1 MIHLFV
7 VLLFVFILLFVC
19 WLNGKRLRS
28 YFNSSVIVFGKKG
41 TGKDLIFQYV
51 INHSKKAQKDAY
63 YSNLNYGGKFVETNV
78 KDISV
83 NPNTFLTLIKGQY
96 TQVDW
101 AFHNKCDIFLSDGG
115 IYLPSQYDGTLDKLF
130 PSFPIAYAL
139 SRQLNENNIHLN
151 TQALGRVW
159 LKVREQGEFY
169 IKANRTIS
177 IFGFL
182 ITFWTGFDRYQS
194 ALDDVRPMGGRIFN
208 KFSKAEKDTF
218 IATHGYIKKGF
229 IVQRKK
235 NIKYDTFAFRYK
247 LTTLQPPL
255 SKSRF
260 ILFKKNSIIKA
271 WKNHEE

>member
-1 MIHLFV
+1 MIFLGF
-7 VLLFVFILLFVC
+7 LLICFFILLLVS

-83 NPNTFLTLIKGQY
+83 NPNTFLTLINGQY
-96 TQVDW
+96 TQVSWD
-101 AFHNKCDIFLSDGG
+101 FHNKCDIYLSDCG

-159 LKVREQGEFY
+159 LKVREQGEYY
-169 IKANRTIS
+169 IKANKTIS
-177 IFGFL
+177 IFGYL
-182 ITFWTGFDRYQS
+182 ITFWTAFDRYQS
-194 ALDDVRPMGGRIFN
+194 ALDDVRPMSGRLFN

-218 IATHGYIKKGF
+218 YAMHGDIKKGF
-229 IVQRKK
+229 IIQCKK
-235 NIKYDTFAFRYK
+235 KIKYDTFAFRYK
-247 LTTLQPPL
+247 LTTLLPI
-255 SKSRF
+255 SKKRRF
-260 ILFKKNSIIKA
+260 TLFKKRVKL
-271 WKNHEE
+271 K